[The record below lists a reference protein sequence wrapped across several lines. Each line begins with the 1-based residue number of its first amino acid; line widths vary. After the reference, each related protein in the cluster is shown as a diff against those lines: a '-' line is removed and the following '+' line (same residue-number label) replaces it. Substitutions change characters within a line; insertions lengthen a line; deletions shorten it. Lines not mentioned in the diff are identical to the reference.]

1 MVKDGNYTY
10 RGEHRIINV
19 IVESLCCMPETN
31 IILYVKY
38 AAIKNVLNFKN

>member
-10 RGEHRIINV
+10 RGEHRIINI
-19 IVESLCCMPETN
+19 IVESLCCMPEIN

-38 AAIKNVLNFKN
+38 AAIKKCFKF